1 MTRAMV
7 VIQQST
13 ENMEYVRKL
22 LKQKQPGF
30 AAALELAVDLVER
43 DLRSGKMPRDI
54 STSAHPGP
62 VTHCRTTSPVCRG
75 PGNMLGR
82 AEWPPIAGFARP
94 IRIDR
99 APSSC

>member
-7 VIQQST
+7 VTQQST

-22 LKQKQPGF
+22 LKQKQPGL

-54 STSAHPGP
+54 STPAHP
-62 VTHCRTTSPVCRG
+62 
-75 PGNMLGR
+75 
-82 AEWPPIAGFARP
+82 
-94 IRIDR
+94 
-99 APSSC
+99 

>member
-54 STSAHPGP
+54 STSAHP
-62 VTHCRTTSPVCRG
+62 
-75 PGNMLGR
+75 
-82 AEWPPIAGFARP
+82 
-94 IRIDR
+94 
-99 APSSC
+99 

>member
-1 MTRAMV
+1 MV

-54 STSAHPGP
+54 STSAHP
-62 VTHCRTTSPVCRG
+62 
-75 PGNMLGR
+75 
-82 AEWPPIAGFARP
+82 
-94 IRIDR
+94 
-99 APSSC
+99 